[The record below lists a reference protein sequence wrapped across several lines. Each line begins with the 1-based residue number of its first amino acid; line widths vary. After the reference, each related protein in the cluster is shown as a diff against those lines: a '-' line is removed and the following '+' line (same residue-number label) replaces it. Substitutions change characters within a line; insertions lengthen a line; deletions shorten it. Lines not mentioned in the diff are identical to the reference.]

1 MNTQWPLRVLADND
15 MELAFMG
22 TVGLLGYKIV
32 DRCFSDGL
40 PNYKLDCWSSIMF
53 SFLHLFV
60 LLKSLYLPQLFWT
73 FKTNSFPLP
82 DTWMSLDIRSSR
94 ERFIMGNTWL
104 QTYNVNVQCN
114 AWLEILNV
122 NVQGSNVNFNFCL
135 EAANYGSPKLWWSV
149 AYVEDNDK

>member
-1 MNTQWPLRVLADND
+1 MSFAFLKHWSQFVNTQWPLRVLADND

-40 PNYKLDCWSSIMF
+40 PNYKLDCWSSIMY

-94 ERFIMGNTWL
+94 NRFIMGNTWL
-104 QTYNVNVQCN
+104 Q
-114 AWLEILNV
+114 ILNV

-135 EAANYGSPKLWWSV
+135 LEAANHGSPKLWWSV